1 MTESL
6 LEADTS
12 GAPDTVDAH
21 AQGSELGDT
30 QRPSEIPEKFWDE
43 ELGQIRTDG
52 LVKSYIELERKLGGL
67 SEDSPPATPED
78 YQINVDNELLASDPE
93 VNKRLHEA
101 GFTQE
106 QAQVVYDI
114 AAERFPPMIAEVA
127 SVFEAETQLG
137 NLVRHFGGE
146 ERWRET
152 ARQIE
157 AWGQSRLP
165 KPVFEAL
172 STTCDGV
179 LAIHRMMSGDEPGL
193 LHQGAAGDGMPT
205 EAELKRIM
213 RDPAYW
219 RDQDSAL
226 VEKVRTGFRNLYREE
241 G

>member
-6 LEADTS
+6 LQAEMSGVQDLVDADTLDAES
-12 GAPDTVDAH
+12 GD
-21 AQGSELGDT
+21 S
-30 QRPSEIPEKFWDE
+30 QRPSDIPEKFWDK
-43 ELGQIRTDG
+43 ELGQIRTEC
-52 LVKSYIELERKLGGL
+52 LIKSYIELERKLGGL
-67 SEDSPPATPED
+67 NENSPPDTPDD
-78 YQINVDNELLASDPE
+78 YQINIENEILVSDPE

-127 SVFEAETQLG
+127 SVFEAETQLSR
-137 NLVRHFGGE
+137 LVRHFGGE

-157 AWGQSRLP
+157 TWGQSKLP
-165 KPVFEAL
+165 KAVFEAL
-172 STTCDGV
+172 STTYDGV

-193 LHQGAAGDGMPT
+193 LQQGASGDGMPT
-205 EAELKRIM
+205 ETDLKKMM

-219 RDQDSAL
+219 RDQDPAL
-226 VEKVRTGFRNLYREE
+226 VDKVRTGFRNLYSEE

>member
-6 LEADTS
+6 LREDSS
-12 GAPDTVDAH
+12 GAQDHEGAY
-21 AQGSELGDT
+21 AQNAELADS
-30 QRPSEIPEKFWDE
+30 QRPADVPEKFWDE

-52 LVKSYIELERKLGGL
+52 LVKSYIELERKLGGFN
-67 SEDSPPATPED
+67 ENRPPESPDD
-78 YQINVDNELLASDPE
+78 YKINVENELLVSDQE

-114 AAERFPPMIAEVA
+114 AAERFPPLIAEVA
-127 SVFEAETQLG
+127 SVFESETQLG
-137 NLVRHFGGE
+137 HLVRHFGGE

-157 AWGQSRLP
+157 AWGQSKLP

-172 STTCDGV
+172 ATTYDGV

-193 LHQGAAGDGMPT
+193 LQQGAAGDGMPT
-205 EAELKRIM
+205 EAELKKIM
-213 RDPAYW
+213 REPAYW
-219 RDQDSAL
+219 RDQDPAL
-226 VEKVRTGFRNLYREE
+226 VEKVRIGFRNLYREE

>member
-6 LEADTS
+6 LE
-12 GAPDTVDAH
+12 VDAGDPQDRLDAN
-21 AQGSELGDT
+21 AQGSELSNP
-30 QRPSEIPEKFWDE
+30 QKPSGIPEKFWDE

-52 LVKSYIELERKLGGL
+52 LIKSYIELERKLGSL
-67 SEDSPPATPED
+67 NENTPPGSPED
-78 YQINVDNELLASDPE
+78 YKINVDNEILASDVE
-93 VNKRLHEA
+93 VNKRLHAA

-172 STTCDGV
+172 STTYDGV
-179 LAIHRMMSGDEPGL
+179 LAIHRMMAGDEPGL
-193 LHQGAAGDGMPT
+193 LHQGSAGDGMPT
-205 EAELKRIM
+205 EAELKKLM

-219 RDQDSAL
+219 RDQDPAL
-226 VEKVRTGFRNLYREE
+226 VEKVRTGFRNLYREK

>member
-6 LEADTS
+6 LEVDTG
-12 GAPDTVDAH
+12 GAQDRLDVH
-21 AQGSELGDT
+21 AQGSEFDDSR
-30 QRPSEIPEKFWDE
+30 RPSGIPEKFWDE
-43 ELGQIRTDG
+43 ELGEIRTDG

-67 SEDSPPATPED
+67 SEKSAPGTPEE
-78 YQINVDNELLASDPE
+78 YKINVDNEILASNPE
-93 VNKRLHEA
+93 VNKRLHAA

-172 STTCDGV
+172 STTYDGV

-193 LHQGAAGDGMPT
+193 LHQGTAGDGMPT
-205 EAELKRIM
+205 EAELKRLM

-219 RDQDSAL
+219 RDQSPEL

>member
-6 LEADTS
+6 L
-12 GAPDTVDAH
+12 GVDAGDPQDRLDAR
-21 AQGSELGDT
+21 AQGSELSNP
-30 QRPSEIPEKFWDE
+30 QRPSGIPEKFWDE
-43 ELGQIRTDG
+43 ESGQIRTDG

-67 SEDSPPATPED
+67 NENVPLQTPEEYKID
-78 YQINVDNELLASDPE
+78 VDGNLLVNDPE
-93 VNKRLHEA
+93 VNKQLHAA
-101 GFTQE
+101 GLTQE

-114 AAERFPPMIAEVA
+114 AAERFPTMIAEVA
-127 SVFEAETQLG
+127 SVFEAEAQFG
-137 NLVRHFGGE
+137 KLVQHFGGE

-157 AWGQSRLP
+157 SWGQSKLP

-172 STTCDGV
+172 STTYDGV
-179 LAIHRMMSGDEPGL
+179 LAIHRMMAGDEPGL

-205 EAELKRIM
+205 EAELKKLM
-213 RDPAYW
+213 RNPAYW
-219 RDQDSAL
+219 RDQDPAL